1 MDLTRWKP
9 RSTRHLEG
17 KFRVTTHLEFGTD
30 HCPQIQPFI
39 NSFCRVLVLLQGL
52 QKQTKPS
59 SLETSF
65 LGQLF
70 LLTSHPGGPLF
81 SLAVLTV
88 RAEQTT
94 CLRVVQEEEG
104 ETVTITWHHPQLG
117 ACAIVTCIQ
126 VTWRSGWPRDFDS
139 QGVGWGYNLILEHS
153 HELSKLLAHRSCL
166 RRPGPSFSL
175 YVGIKFTLLRA
186 WCAFDFSHSQ
196 GS

>member
-1 MDLTRWKP
+1 MYIYVTSHLQVDLTRWKP

-17 KFRVTTHLEFGTD
+17 KFGVTTHLEFGTD

-39 NSFCRVLVLLQGL
+39 NSFCRVLFLLQGL

-88 RAEQTT
+88 RAERAT

-104 ETVTITWHHPQLG
+104 ETVTIT
-117 ACAIVTCIQ
+117 
-126 VTWRSGWPRDFDS
+126 
-139 QGVGWGYNLILEHS
+139 
-153 HELSKLLAHRSCL
+153 
-166 RRPGPSFSL
+166 
-175 YVGIKFTLLRA
+175 
-186 WCAFDFSHSQ
+186 
-196 GS
+196 